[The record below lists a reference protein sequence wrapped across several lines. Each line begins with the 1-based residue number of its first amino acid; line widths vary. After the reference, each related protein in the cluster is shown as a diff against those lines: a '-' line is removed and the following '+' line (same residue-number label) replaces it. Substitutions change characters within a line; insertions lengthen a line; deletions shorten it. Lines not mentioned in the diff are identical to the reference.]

1 MNAPHI
7 FFEVPGTFSRGN
19 AMWCTSRP
27 DISSSCS
34 PTPALVCS
42 PGGGLGRAGV
52 CVPARRADFFY
63 FGKYL
68 FRSESSIRT
77 YRYISV

>member
-19 AMWCTSRP
+19 AMWCTSRL

-52 CVPARRADFFY
+52 CVPARRADFFF
-63 FGKYL
+63 FGK
-68 FRSESSIRT
+68 
-77 YRYISV
+77 